1 MRILRTTGVLAA
13 LVGIA
18 LLTACVPVVA
28 FRPGIGVRFYRNAP
42 STRDIEGTVERVDAA
57 NRRIVVSVISEVAEG
72 APAGRE
78 IALYYDDDTVVEH
91 EGQNYRPENLEPGD
105 RIHTEAEI
113 TREGLIVEQIEV
125 LAVGNGG
132 GAPEPSQQVPEAPED
147 RRQAPLLSGTV
158 RFVDTHAHTLEIET
172 PSEHGR
178 PDLVEVLY
186 DGETIVEYQGRRYSP
201 ENLERGDRVE
211 IDVRPHGGRRL
222 AVHIAVAGEGGTG
235 DASQDGCTIL
245 SGCRVGTLVRAE
257 GGAPWFL

>member
-1 MRILRTTGVLAA
+1 MKILRTTGLLAA

-18 LLTACVPVVA
+18 VLTSCVPVVA

-42 STRDIEGTVERVDAA
+42 STRDVEGTVERVDAA
-57 NRRIVVSVISEVAEG
+57 NRRIVVSEIAEG

-91 EGQNYRPENLEPGD
+91 EGQNYRPEALEPGD
-105 RIHTEAEI
+105 RIHTEAEV

-125 LAVGNGG
+125 LAVGNVG
-132 GAPEPSQQVPEAPED
+132 GAPEPSQPAPEAPDD

-158 RFVDTHAHTLEIET
+158 RFVDTHAHTLELET

-178 PDLVEVLY
+178 PDLVQVLY
-186 DGETIVEYQGRRYSP
+186 DGETVVDYQGRRYSP

-211 IDVRPHGGRRL
+211 IDVRGHGGRML
-222 AVHIAVAGEGGTG
+222 AVHIAVVGEGE
-235 DASQDGCTIL
+235 
-245 SGCRVGTLVRAE
+245 R
-257 GGAPWFL
+257 P